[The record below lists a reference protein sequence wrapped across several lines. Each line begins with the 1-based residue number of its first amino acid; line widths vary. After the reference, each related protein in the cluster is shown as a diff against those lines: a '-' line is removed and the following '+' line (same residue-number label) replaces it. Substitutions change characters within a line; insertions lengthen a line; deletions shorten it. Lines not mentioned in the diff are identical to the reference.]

1 MKSDREIT
9 KKKTI
14 KNIECENH
22 LLDLRDEEIRTFSLS
37 WVWLCHDQDTM
48 LSNSTFHTI
57 ESICLVI
64 LRWIYTSCVVSAT
77 SLASSSTT
85 DEQTTAI
92 MNSEP
97 SKESPKTNEATS
109 AETFKPTDSVTE
121 PGGDHASK
129 DNSGTKNVLIIA
141 AVTASLIAVA
151 ISVTVLVVFLCRKR

>member
-1 MKSDREIT
+1 M
-9 KKKTI
+9 
-14 KNIECENH
+14 
-22 LLDLRDEEIRTFSLS
+22 
-37 WVWLCHDQDTM
+37 WLCHDQDTL

-57 ESICLVI
+57 ESIGLVI
-64 LRWIYTSCVVSAT
+64 LRRIYTSCVVSAT

-97 SKESPKTNEATS
+97 SKETS

>member
-1 MKSDREIT
+1 MGVAVSRSGND
-9 KKKTI
+9 
-14 KNIECENH
+14 
-22 LLDLRDEEIRTFSLS
+22 
-37 WVWLCHDQDTM
+37 V
-48 LSNSTFHTI
+48 TI

-64 LRWIYTSCVVSAT
+64 LRRIYTSCVVSAT

-97 SKESPKTNEATS
+97 SKESLKTNEATS

-141 AVTASLIAVA
+141 AVTASLIAVV
-151 ISVTVLVVFLCRKR
+151 ISVTVLVFFSL